1 MATARNGTQSTQP
14 NVPKFTLDQVEWL
27 EKAFPENINTN
38 SDANALFINLGERRV
53 IKRIR
58 SICEDNLRAINK

>member
-14 NVPKFTLDQVEWL
+14 NIPKFTLEQVEWL
-27 EKAFPENINTN
+27 ELAFPENINTTA
-38 SDANALFINLGERRV
+38 DANALFINLGERRV
-53 IKRIR
+53 IKRVR

>member
-1 MATARNGTQSTQP
+1 MATHRNGIPITQP
-14 NVPKFTLDQVEWL
+14 NIPKFTLEQVEWL
-27 EKAFPENINTN
+27 EQAFPENINT
-38 SDANALFINLGERRV
+38 SADANALFINLGERRV

>member
-1 MATARNGTQSTQP
+1 MAIARNGVQP

-27 EKAFPENINTN
+27 EKAFPENINT
-38 SDANALFINLGERRV
+38 SADANALFINLGERRV

-58 SICEDNLRAINK
+58 SIHEDNLRAINK

>member
-1 MATARNGTQSTQP
+1 MATARNGVQP

-27 EKAFPENINTN
+27 EKAFPENINT
-38 SDANALFINLGERRV
+38 SADANALFINLGERRV

-58 SICEDNLRAINK
+58 SIHEDNLRAINK

>member
-14 NVPKFTLDQVEWL
+14 NIPKFTLDQVEWL

>member
-1 MATARNGTQSTQP
+1 MATARNGTQP

-27 EKAFPENINTN
+27 EKAFPENINT
-38 SDANALFINLGERRV
+38 SADANALFINLGERRV

-58 SICEDNLRAINK
+58 SIHEDNLRAINR

>member
-1 MATARNGTQSTQP
+1 MATARSGTQSTQP
-14 NVPKFTLDQVEWL
+14 NTPKFTLDQVEWL
-27 EKAFPENINTN
+27 ERAFPENINTN

-53 IKRIR
+53 IKRVR

>member
-27 EKAFPENINTN
+27 EKAFPENINTTA
-38 SDANALFINLGERRV
+38 DANALFINLGERRV
-53 IKRIR
+53 IKRVR
-58 SICEDNLRAINK
+58 SIYEDNLRAINK

>member
-14 NVPKFTLDQVEWL
+14 NIPKFTLDQVEWL
-27 EKAFPENINTN
+27 EKAFPENINVTA
-38 SDANALFINLGERRV
+38 DANALFINLGERRV

>member
-1 MATARNGTQSTQP
+1 MTTARNGVQP

-27 EKAFPENINTN
+27 EKAFPENINT
-38 SDANALFINLGERRV
+38 SADANALFINLGERRV

-58 SICEDNLRAINK
+58 SIHEDNLRAINK